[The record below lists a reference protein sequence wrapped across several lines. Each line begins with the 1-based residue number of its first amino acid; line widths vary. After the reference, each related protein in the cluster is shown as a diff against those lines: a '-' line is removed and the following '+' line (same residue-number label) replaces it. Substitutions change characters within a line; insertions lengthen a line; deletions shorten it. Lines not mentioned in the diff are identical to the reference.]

1 MSSGDATEN
10 LQQAPHDDDLLDSAD
25 PRFHDLTTEH
35 IVIEDEFANPA
46 DDLKVVREREYLRNH
61 VQRTI
66 TEITFYEEGFL
77 KIREGNKKKLLKE
90 HVLELRFI
98 DPEPIMVR
106 QIAMPWLWSSLALAV
121 LASGAG
127 VFLPA
132 TQIPQYAAPVAAI
145 LAALAIL
152 LFCVFVCRSKISHIF
167 CTASGKTDVV
177 SLCASIGCFREARNL
192 AMQVRKA
199 IERAGEDNGVHD
211 VRYLRAEMQA
221 HYRLAETGVITR
233 EECSDGTALI
243 LSKFG

>member
-1 MSSGDATEN
+1 MSLGDATEN
-10 LQQAPHDDDLLDSAD
+10 LQQAPHDNDLPDSAD

-46 DDLKVVREREYLRNH
+46 DDPKVVREREYLRNH

-77 KIREGNKKKLLKE
+77 KIREGNKKKMLKE
-90 HVLELRFI
+90 HILELRFI
-98 DPEPIMVR
+98 DPEPILVR
-106 QIAMPWLWSSLALAV
+106 QIAMPWLWSSLGMAMLALFAA
-121 LASGAG
+121 LI
-127 VFLPA
+127 LPV
-132 TQIPQYAAPVAAI
+132 TPIPQYAAPAATI
-145 LAALAIL
+145 LSAFTLL
-152 LFCVFVCRSKISHIF
+152 LFFVFIYRSKISHIF
-167 CTASGKTDVV
+167 RTASGKTDVV
-177 SLCASIGCFREARNL
+177 SLCGSIGCFRQAQNM
-192 AMQVRKA
+192 AVKVRKA
-199 IERAGEDNGVHD
+199 IEGACEDSGVHD

>member
-1 MSSGDATEN
+1 MSLGDAIEN
-10 LQQAPHDDDLLDSAD
+10 IQQASNDNDLPESAD
-25 PRFHDLTTEH
+25 PRFSDLTTEH
-35 IVIEDEFANPA
+35 IVIEDEFAAQA
-46 DDLKVVREREYLRNH
+46 DQPKVVREREYLNNH

-66 TEITFYEEGFL
+66 TEITYYEEGYL

-90 HVLELRFI
+90 HVIELRFI

-106 QIAMPWLWSSLALAV
+106 QIAMRWLWSSLALAV
-121 LASGAG
+121 LALFASL
-127 VFLPA
+127 VLPV
-132 TQIPQYAAPVAAI
+132 TRISQYAAPAATILSI
-145 LAALAIL
+145 LAVLI
-152 LFCVFVCRSKISHIF
+152 FFVFVYRSKISHIF

-177 SLCASIGCFREARNL
+177 TLSGSIGCFRQARNM
-192 AMQVRKA
+192 AIGIRKA
-199 IERAGEDNGVHD
+199 IERACEDSGVHD

>member
-1 MSSGDATEN
+1 MSLGDATEN
-10 LQQAPHDDDLLDSAD
+10 LQQAPPDNDLPDSAD

-77 KIREGNKKKLLKE
+77 KIREGNKKTLLKE
-90 HVLELRFI
+90 HILELRFI
-98 DPEPIMVR
+98 DPEPILVR
-106 QIAMPWLWSSLALAV
+106 QIAMPCLWSSLGLAV
-121 LASGAG
+121 LALFAG
-127 VFLPA
+127 VLLPA
-132 TQIPQYAAPVAAI
+132 TQIPQYAAPAATI
-145 LAALAIL
+145 LAAFALL
-152 LFCVFVCRSKISHIF
+152 LFFVFVYRSKISHIF

-177 SLCASIGCFREARNL
+177 SLCGSIGCFRQAQKM
-192 AMQVRKA
+192 AVKVRKA
-199 IERAGEDNGVHD
+199 IEGACEDSGVHD